1 MLELLGRRQHDYVVR
16 RWTGILMK
24 EQAYVRIQ
32 ASDV

>member
-1 MLELLGRRQHDYVVR
+1 MLELLGRRQHDCVVR

-24 EQAYVRIQ
+24 EQACMRIQ